1 MEDTGADA
9 AMGDAVGKRPLL
21 GVGACA
27 EGDNCGISDGW
38 AVGTFELP
46 SGKSFDKTNL
56 QKNISNVGIDA
67 DIKNSLM
74 AKLGTPASGGGKRR
88 RTRKSNKKKK
98 SKKSKSKKNEIN
110 KKKKTNK
117 KKKSEKIVTC
127 AIKICFNFI

>member
-56 QKNISNVGIDA
+56 QKNISNVDA

-98 SKKSKSKKNEIN
+98 SKKSKSKKMKSI
-110 KKKKTNK
+110 KKRRPTRKRRARKL
-117 KKKSEKIVTC
+117 SR
-127 AIKICFNFI
+127 AR

>member
-1 MEDTGADA
+1 
-9 AMGDAVGKRPLL
+9 MGDAVGKRPLL

-98 SKKSKSKKNEIN
+98 SKKSKSKKMKSI
-110 KKKKTNK
+110 KKRRPTRKRRARKL
-117 KKKSEKIVTC
+117 SR
-127 AIKICFNFI
+127 AR